1 ISSEEAIETA
11 KQLMLKEGL
20 FVKDA
25 EDERETFLVDEDDED
40 NDGNGNAI
48 GEWGYLCNLNSFG
61 SGEHRHK
68 GRTSE
73 EQKNKDRTSEEH
85 RRLQILEP
93 KSRVDIGSNDGFLW
107 LNWEF
112 TQKCCKQAD
121 QFRIAPIPIYSPG
134 NTVFHILLMSKTRSM
149 AGKPFC
155 LRRLR
160 KSSIEAA
167 LFQKYDEEMSLLDR
181 ISAQKLEETEYVRS
195 MEASPRSIS
204 ERICI
209 KCEEESM

>member
-160 KSSIEAA
+160 KSSIV
-167 LFQKYDEEMSLLDR
+167 LILKSLQPPR
-181 ISAQKLEETEYVRS
+181 ELE
-195 MEASPRSIS
+195 
-204 ERICI
+204 
-209 KCEEESM
+209 

>member
-1 ISSEEAIETA
+1 
-11 KQLMLKEGL
+11 MLKEGL
-20 FVKDA
+20 FNNGILWLPPEPEDA

-93 KSRVDIGSNDGFLW
+93 KSRVDIGSF
-107 LNWEF
+107 
-112 TQKCCKQAD
+112 
-121 QFRIAPIPIYSPG
+121 P
-134 NTVFHILLMSKTRSM
+134 
-149 AGKPFC
+149 
-155 LRRLR
+155 
-160 KSSIEAA
+160 
-167 LFQKYDEEMSLLDR
+167 
-181 ISAQKLEETEYVRS
+181 
-195 MEASPRSIS
+195 
-204 ERICI
+204 
-209 KCEEESM
+209 

>member
-1 ISSEEAIETA
+1 MAMERNVNGKGNREAATWDLRKTAPFCLASRFCKLPESSAAGNQHWSYPESLLLLPWELVLEPLMELLCLVIFASCDIEISSEEAIETA

-20 FVKDA
+20 FNNGILWLPPEPEDA

-93 KSRVDIGSNDGFLW
+93 KSRVDIGSF
-107 LNWEF
+107 
-112 TQKCCKQAD
+112 
-121 QFRIAPIPIYSPG
+121 P
-134 NTVFHILLMSKTRSM
+134 
-149 AGKPFC
+149 
-155 LRRLR
+155 
-160 KSSIEAA
+160 
-167 LFQKYDEEMSLLDR
+167 
-181 ISAQKLEETEYVRS
+181 
-195 MEASPRSIS
+195 
-204 ERICI
+204 
-209 KCEEESM
+209 

>member
-20 FVKDA
+20 FVSS
-25 EDERETFLVDEDDED
+25 L
-40 NDGNGNAI
+40 I
-48 GEWGYLCNLNSFG
+48 FG

-134 NTVFHILLMSKTRSM
+134 NTTRSM

-181 ISAQKLEETEYVRS
+181 ISAQKLEET
-195 MEASPRSIS
+195 
-204 ERICI
+204 
-209 KCEEESM
+209 